1 MKNKKGKNISNV
13 MKVMFGMLI
22 MIVAIL
28 GKIVILENDTV
39 ELNSKPNTVTDS
51 FVNMENLQGKLEIH
65 FIDVG
70 QADSILITQGEHH
83 MLIDAGNNDDEK
95 MLVEYLRKQN
105 IDEFEYIVGTHPH
118 EDHIGGMD
126 YVLQEFNTKV
136 LFFPKVSYTT
146 KTFQD
151 VISAASAKNLKF
163 TTPVVGT
170 SYELGD
176 AFFEI
181 LAPNSSSYKETND
194 YSIVIRMTYG
204 NNHFLLMGDAEIVS
218 ENEILKKGNNIT
230 ADLLKVGHH
239 GSNTSTG
246 ESFLKAVTPK
256 YAVISV
262 GKGNPY
268 DHPVRSVMER
278 LKNSN
283 IMVYRTDES
292 GTIIATSDGNKITF
306 NVDPGSYMYS
316 GDK

>member
-1 MKNKKGKNISNV
+1 MKNEKNKNSSNV
-13 MKVMFGMLI
+13 IKIILGILI
-22 MIVAIL
+22 VIAAIF
-28 GKIVILENDTV
+28 GKIVILDEDNII
-39 ELNSKPNTVTDS
+39 LNNVTDS
-51 FVNMENLQGKLEIH
+51 FVDVENLRGELEIH

-83 MLIDAGNNDDEK
+83 MLIDAGNNDDGK
-95 MLVEYLRKQN
+95 MLVEYLKKQN
-105 IDEFEYIVGTHPH
+105 INEFEYIVGTHPH

-126 YVLQEFNTKV
+126 NVLQEFNTKI
-136 LFFPKVSYTT
+136 LLFPKVNYTT

-151 VISAASAKNLKF
+151 VVAAASAKNLKF
-163 TTPVVGT
+163 TAPVVGT
-170 SYELGD
+170 SYQLGN
-176 AFFEI
+176 ASFEI
-181 LAPNSSSYKETND
+181 IAPNSSSYKETND

-204 NNHFLLMGDAEIVS
+204 NNNFLFMGDAEILS
-218 ENEILKKGNNIT
+218 ENEILEKGSNIT

-246 ESFLKAVTPK
+246 EPFLKAVNPK

-262 GKGNPY
+262 GEGNTY

-278 LKNSN
+278 LKSDN

-306 NVDPGSYMYS
+306 SVKPGSYNYR